1 MLLTLT
7 NVTHGYGGPP
17 LLDNIDLRLTAGER
31 VCLIGRNGTGKS
43 TLLKILGGTLNPDAG
58 QLQWASG
65 TQVATLVQKVPDD
78 VTGSVFEV
86 VAEGLGEAGTA
97 LAAYQRVSQR
107 LATTSDE
114 ATLAELNRLQHRL
127 DALDGWTMN
136 VQVEQVLSRMD
147 LDGELDFGTLSGGM
161 KRRVLLA
168 QALAGQ
174 PDVLLLDEPTNHLDI
189 DGITWLEAFL
199 KERFG
204 GTLIF
209 ITHDRAFLRA
219 LATRIVELDRGQLYD
234 WPVDYDTFLERKAAS
249 LEVEARHNALFDKK
263 LAEEEVWI
271 RKGIKARRTRNEGR
285 VRALERLREERQQR
299 REQMGTVKMQAFEAD
314 RSGKLVA
321 EAKKVAFSYDDG
333 EEVFRDLD
341 TIIMRGDRVG
351 IIGPNGSGKTT
362 MLRVLLGQLAPDHG
376 SIRLGTNLN
385 IAYFDQH
392 RATLDEEKS
401 VIDNL
406 DLDTDTLVFGDT
418 QKHVMSYLQDFL
430 FPPERARQKVKVLSG
445 GERNRLLL
453 ARLFARPSNL
463 LLLDEPTNDLDLET
477 LELLEEVVQRYAG
490 TVLVV
495 SHDRAFLNN
504 VVTSTLV
511 MAPDGQVN
519 EYVGGY
525 DDWLRQRPKPKPVAA
540 EVTSVKPKAPMPK
553 AAQPRKLSYKEKREL
568 EALPAQIEALETEQA
583 EHFATLGDPTFYQS
597 EPKRAAD
604 IQQRLAEI
612 EQELEAIYERWEELD
627 ALA

>member
-1 MLLTLT
+1 
-7 NVTHGYGGPP
+7 
-17 LLDNIDLRLTAGER
+17 
-31 VCLIGRNGTGKS
+31 
-43 TLLKILGGTLNPDAG
+43 
-58 QLQWASG
+58 
-65 TQVATLVQKVPDD
+65 ATLVQKVPAD

-86 VAEGLGEAGTA
+86 VAQGLGEVGAV

-107 LATTSDE
+107 MATHTDD
-114 ATLAELNRLQHRL
+114 ATLADLGRLQQQL
-127 DALDGWTMN
+127 DALDGWTSN

-147 LDGELDFGTLSGGM
+147 LDGALDFTTLSGGM

-168 QALAGQ
+168 QALASQ

-189 DGITWLEAFL
+189 DGITWLEQFL

-234 WPVDYDTFLERKAAS
+234 WPVNYDTFLERKAAA

-285 VRALERLREERQQR
+285 VRALEGMREERQRR

-314 RSGKLVA
+314 RSGKLVV
-321 EAKKVAFSYDDG
+321 EAKDVAFAYDDG
-333 EEVFRDLD
+333 EAVFRELD

-351 IIGPNGSGKTT
+351 VIGPNGSGKTT
-362 MLRVLLGQLAPDHG
+362 MLRVLLGHLPPDDG
-376 SIRLGTNLN
+376 SIRLGTNLS

-406 DLDTDTLVFGDT
+406 DLDTDTLVFGDR
-418 QKHVMSYLQDFL
+418 QKHVISYLQDFL

-477 LELLEEVVQRYAG
+477 LELLEEVVLNYAG

-511 MAPDGQVN
+511 MAPNGGVN
-519 EYVGGY
+519 EYIGGY
-525 DDWLRQRPKPKPVAA
+525 DDWLRQRPAPRAAA
-540 EVTSVKPKAPMPK
+540 EPTLVKPKAAKPK
-553 AAQPRKLSYKEKREL
+553 PQAEKPRRLSFKEKREL
-568 EALPAQIEALETEQA
+568 EALPAQIETLEAEQA
-583 EHFATLGDPTFYQS
+583 EHFATLGNPAFYQS
-597 EPKRAAD
+597 EPERATD
-604 IQQRLAEI
+604 IQQRLAAI
-612 EQELEAIYERWEELD
+612 EAELETAYTRWEELET
-627 ALA
+627 LA